1 MWLDFTYPWML
12 LLISICGIV
21 VWLTARRWPSKTKK
35 SRISHGL
42 RYALILLTVLSL
54 SGTSIPG
61 TSRGKAAWI
70 LVDASDS
77 MTEQQDAVAG
87 VIRDALSENED
98 GQEVGV
104 IAFGKDAM
112 VEVPLSESP
121 VYRGITTAIDAT
133 GSNLDQALA
142 LAGALLPS
150 DVSGGIA
157 VVSDGLLNEVDSSV
171 LQSRG
176 IAVNTLL
183 LSDMDMVD
191 AQITSLDIPG
201 TAYQGQSISVTVTV
215 HASKASDATIVLT
228 ANRNTAATRDVSLMK
243 GENTFVFRDVVAQ
256 PGVVT
261 YEAQVIMP
269 DDRVSQN
276 DRAGAFITVSGA
288 PSILI
293 VEGQPDS
300 GRELEKMLI
309 SAGMRTETILPA
321 AMMDSAVELRAYN
334 GIALANVDADRLTD
348 QQISALDT
356 AAKEFGVGLAVF
368 GGDNSYALGG
378 YRGSALENILP
389 VTIDVRNKM
398 DLPSTA
404 LVLVIDKSGSMTDGQ
419 YGVSRLDV
427 AKEAA
432 CRAIEVLTEQ
442 DQAGVI
448 AFDDEG
454 KWVVPLS
461 YATDVAAMQEQ
472 IGTIRSGGGT
482 AFFTPLAMA
491 YDALDAAVAR
501 HKHIIFLTDGQS
513 GDKGYEEL
521 AEDMAAKGIT
531 LTTVAVGNGA
541 DTEIMQKLA
550 ALGGGRAYAA
560 GQFDNVPKIF
570 TKETMLISG
579 SYVQNRRFTP
589 IVTDE
594 SLTDFPGFPTLDGY
608 LATTERALATVSLVS
623 DRGDP
628 ILAWWQY
635 GAGKVLCWTSDVQGA
650 WSSGF
655 LSWEDAAA
663 FFGGLISHILPMQR
677 QDGEMQLENG
687 KLSYIS
693 QHTAEGAKVTAQ
705 VLLPDGSLQN
715 LDLQQVS
722 PSRYEAD
729 VETVQTGAYAVQIEM
744 TQDGELVAAL
754 DGGMITPYSQ
764 EYDMRATDMGVLE
777 TLSRETG
784 GVCTTVGSEMLSFP
798 ETTTHTRVSLQPYL
812 LWAALALLVADI
824 AQTRLNWEKSI
835 QKKTISVR
843 EKQSAIK
850 RQPHRREEK
859 PVSDPTK
866 TSEQLWQNLQK
877 KQRL

>member
-1 MWLDFTYPWML
+1 MWLDFTHPWML
-12 LLISICGIV
+12 LLIPVCGIA
-21 VWLTARRWPSKTKK
+21 VWLAARRWPSGTKK

-61 TSRGKAAWI
+61 ASHGKAAWI
-70 LVDASDS
+70 LVDASAS

-87 VIRDALSENED
+87 VIRDALNANED
-98 GQEVGV
+98 GQKIGV

-112 VEVPLSESP
+112 VEVPLSETP
-121 VYRGITTAIDAT
+121 VFSGITTAIDAS

-157 VVSDGLLNEVDSSV
+157 VVSDGLLEEADSSV

-183 LSDMDMVD
+183 LSDMNPDD
-191 AQITSLDIPG
+191 AQITGLDIPG

-228 ANRNTAATRDVSLMK
+228 ANRNAAATRDVSLRK

-269 DDRVSQN
+269 GDRVSQN

-300 GRELEKMLI
+300 GRELKKMLV
-309 SAGMRTETILPA
+309 SAGMQTETILPA
-321 AMMDSAVELRAYN
+321 SMADSAAELRAYH
-334 GIALANVDADRLTD
+334 GIALVNVDADALTD
-348 QQISALDT
+348 RQISALDT
-356 AAKEFGVGLAVF
+356 AAKEFGVGVAVF
-368 GGDNSYALGG
+368 GGDSSYALGG
-378 YRGSALENILP
+378 YRGSALENMLP

-442 DQAGVI
+442 DQVGVI
-448 AFDDEG
+448 AFDDAG
-454 KWVVPLS
+454 KWVVPLT
-461 YATDVAAMQEQ
+461 YATDIPAMQEQ
-472 IGTIRSGGGT
+472 IATIRSGGGT

-491 YDALDAAVAR
+491 YDALDTAVAR

-513 GDKGYEEL
+513 GDKGYEAL

-531 LTTVAVGNGA
+531 LTTVAVGDGA
-541 DTEIMQKLA
+541 DTQIMQKLA

-570 TKETMLISG
+570 TKETMLIAG

-589 IVTDE
+589 VITDE
-594 SLTDFPGFPTLDGY
+594 SLTAFPGFPTLDGY
-608 LATTERALATVSLVS
+608 LAATEKALATVSLVS

-650 WSSGF
+650 WSSSF
-655 LSWEDAAA
+655 LAWEDAAS
-663 FFGGLISHILPMQR
+663 FFGGLISHILPAQG
-677 QDGEMQLENG
+677 QDGEMLLENG
-687 KLSYIS
+687 RLSYIA
-693 QHTAEGAKVTAQ
+693 QYTAEDAEVTAQ
-705 VLLPDGSLQN
+705 VLLPDGSMQN
-715 LDLQQVS
+715 LSLEQVS
-722 PSRYEAD
+722 PSRYEAAM
-729 VETVQTGAYAVQIEM
+729 ETGQTGAYAVRIEM
-744 TQDGELVAAL
+744 TQNGELVASL
-754 DGGMITPYSQ
+754 DGGVVTHYSQ
-764 EYDMRATDMGVLE
+764 EYDMRAADMGALE
-777 TLSRETG
+777 KLSRETG
-784 GVCTTVGSEMLSFP
+784 GVCTAVSSEILSFP
-798 ETTTHTRVSLQPYL
+798 EATTRTRVSLQPYL
-812 LWAALALLVADI
+812 LWAALIILVVDI
-824 AQTRLNWEKSI
+824 AQTRLNWERTI
-835 QKKTISVR
+835 QKKTTAVR
-843 EKQSAIK
+843 KKQPSEK
-850 RQPHRREEK
+850 RQSHRREEK